1 MLKKELFRYVKL
13 YLGLFLCAMGAITLL
28 NCDMGLSPWDV
39 FHQGLS
45 KVTGITIGQAS
56 IGAGIII
63 VLLDVFLGQPIGIGS
78 ILNFIF
84 IGAFMDLIVYLNFI
98 PRPNNIFL
106 QLIELFIGI
115 LFYAYG
121 TFLYMVQGMGCGPRD
136 GFMQILTKKLN
147 KPVSF
152 IKNTIELIALGV
164 GWLLGGKAG
173 LGTVATAI
181 ITGFLLE
188 WMLKFWKID
197 IKKLHH
203 RNVKEELV
211 HLKNVINGVE

>member
-1 MLKKELFRYVKL
+1 M
-13 YLGLFLCAMGAITLL
+13 CAMGAITLL
-28 NCDMGLSPWDV
+28 NSDMGLSPWDV
-39 FHQGLS
+39 FHQGIS

-63 VLLDVFLGQPIGIGS
+63 VLLDIFLGQPIGIGS

-106 QLIELFIGI
+106 QLIELLIGI
-115 LFYAYG
+115 VFYAYG

-152 IKNTIELIALGV
+152 IKNTIELIALGI
-164 GWLLGGKAG
+164 GWILGGKAG

>member
-1 MLKKELFRYVKL
+1 MKKELFRYVKL

-39 FHQGLS
+39 FHQDLS

-211 HLKNVINGVE
+211 YLKNVINGVE